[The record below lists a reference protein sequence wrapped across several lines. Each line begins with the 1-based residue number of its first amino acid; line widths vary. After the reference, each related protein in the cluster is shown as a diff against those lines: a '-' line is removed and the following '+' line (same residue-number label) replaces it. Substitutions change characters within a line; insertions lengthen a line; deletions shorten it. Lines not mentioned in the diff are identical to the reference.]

1 MATSAPEA
9 EPVGRADRAEL
20 IEGLANLC
28 HAARREFPKVG
39 TLRAP
44 TPWDRR
50 HQSINELL
58 TNLELLDA
66 LVAPPTS

>member
-1 MATSAPEA
+1 M
-9 EPVGRADRAEL
+9 PVVDQTERADRAEL
-20 IEGLANLC
+20 IEGLRHMV

-58 TNLELLDA
+58 TNLELLGWDDGKRTAPDA
-66 LVAPPTS
+66 